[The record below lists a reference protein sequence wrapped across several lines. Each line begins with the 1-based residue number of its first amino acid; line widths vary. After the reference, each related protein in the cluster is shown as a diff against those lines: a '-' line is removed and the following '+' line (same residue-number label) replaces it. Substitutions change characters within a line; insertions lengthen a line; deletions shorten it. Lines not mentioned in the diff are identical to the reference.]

1 MPETSQDAFETL
13 HPGPIPITA
22 NELRQRSNSTASA
35 TTALT
40 TTTAATRYINN
51 PDSIL
56 MDNLNI
62 DKRQP
67 RKSRI
72 SFSDIDS
79 CIGGPDTIYGYKRES
94 SHR

>member
-40 TTTAATRYINN
+40 TTTAATRYN